1 MNGFVN
7 GLMIAAGSITLSACT
22 VMRIDDG
29 TPFATRPIAVK
40 ASNVAVFERPEDIRG
55 PYTEVDSVFV
65 KDDGDTLPRVLEE
78 QLRVMAGARGA
89 NAIIMATTNR
99 KLNDNR
105 RPAFIAL
112 DDSFDHYSATAV
124 WIGADAPP
132 VKVLK
137 Q

>member
-1 MNGFVN
+1 MRGFAS
-7 GLMIAAGSITLSACT
+7 GLLTVASSMAIAGCT
-22 VMRIDDG
+22 VSRIDDG

-40 ASNVAVFERPEDIRG
+40 ASNVAVFERWEDIRG

-78 QLRVMAGARGA
+78 QLRIMAGARGA
-89 NAIIMATTNR
+89 NAIVLAHTNR
-99 KLNDNR
+99 KPNGNR
-105 RPAFIAL
+105 RPPFIAL
-112 DDSFDHYSATAV
+112 DDSLDHYSATAV
-124 WIGADAPP
+124 WIGAGAPP